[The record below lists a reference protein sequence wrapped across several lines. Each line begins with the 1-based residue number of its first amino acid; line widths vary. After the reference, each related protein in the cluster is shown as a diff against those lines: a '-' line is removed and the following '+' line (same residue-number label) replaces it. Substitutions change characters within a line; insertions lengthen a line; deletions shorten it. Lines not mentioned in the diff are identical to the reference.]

1 MVVNENLAN
10 NVEDLQKKMHTSA
23 LDVVASALELLKLSL
38 NNEVILRN
46 PETGAEKKITAF
58 KDIKDHE

>member
-1 MVVNENLAN
+1 MVVSEELARD
-10 NVEDLQKKMHTSA
+10 VEELQKKMHTSA

-46 PETGAEKKITAF
+46 PESGAEKKVTAF
-58 KDIKDHE
+58 KDLKDHD